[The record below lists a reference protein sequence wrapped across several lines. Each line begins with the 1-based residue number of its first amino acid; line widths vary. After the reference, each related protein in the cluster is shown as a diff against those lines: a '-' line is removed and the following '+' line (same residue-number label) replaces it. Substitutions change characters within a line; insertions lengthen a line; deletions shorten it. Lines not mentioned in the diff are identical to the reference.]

1 MYNLRLILLQRR
13 RRIYHYYN
21 GCEMEDSRLYKISY
35 YNQDKVYELYAKQV
49 YESDLYGFLTIEEI
63 VFGSQSEL
71 VIDPSE
77 EKLKTEFESVKRSFV
92 PMHSVIRIDEVKEQG
107 MCKIKDTKSKG
118 NISSFPS
125 SYRGGRDTVN
135 D

>member
-1 MYNLRLILLQRR
+1 
-13 RRIYHYYN
+13 
-21 GCEMEDSRLYKISY
+21 MEDSRLYKISY

-63 VFGSQSEL
+63 VFGSQSGL